1 MDITLSTQLKYYL
14 KLQRMSVN
22 KLSKKTGISQSYLN
36 ELVSGEKD
44 NPGIQKLDL
53 IVNALGTTF
62 QDFFTSRK
70 AQEGNEILAERIDRL
85 TARQKELIRDI
96 VEVLEHNGRRG

>member
-14 KLQRMSVN
+14 RQRGMSVN

-36 ELVSGEKD
+36 DLVSGKKS
-44 NPGIQKLDL
+44 NPGIQKMDL
-53 IVNALGTTF
+53 IAKAFGTTF
-62 QDFFTSRK
+62 QDFFTSSETK
-70 AQEGNEILAERIDRL
+70 KESELLAERIDRL
-85 TARQKELIRDI
+85 PASQKELIKDI